1 MTKGSPTTLLEAD
14 NAFLKI
20 WVGLGLTVLTLAAY
34 FYANS
39 VILQLP
45 GFALLGVFLLAFSPM
60 TAKDDYLRSLHYSGA
75 SAVVWFVA
83 IYLFGCTLAGIA
95 DANYQ
100 TGFIEDGTRYKRQIA
115 GAFGYYFDGLLVA
128 LFAAL
133 TYYAAVVA
141 KHLRGAA

>member
-1 MTKGSPTTLLEAD
+1 MTDGSLGTQFNAD

-20 WVGLGLTVLTLAAY
+20 WIGLALTVLTLAVY

-45 GFALLGVFLLAFSPM
+45 GFALLGVYLLAFSPM
-60 TAKDDYLRSLHYSGA
+60 TAKDDYMRSLHHSGA

-83 IYLFGCTLAGIA
+83 LYLFGCTFAGIA
-95 DANYQ
+95 DANYEVV
-100 TGFIEDGTRYKRQIA
+100 FFEDGTRYKREIS
-115 GAFGYYFDGLLVA
+115 GTFGYYFDGLLIA

-133 TYYAAVVA
+133 TYYIAVVA
-141 KHLRGAA
+141 KHLRGS